1 MKGRIVRIDK
11 TARQKGAPS
20 WLKELIYVDEVD
32 DAKPARECGTRSDSL
47 LKANATHP
55 TTCDGGPKGIATYP
69 SNSEGNVLNEPA
81 ETGEKNFDT
90 CNGELEIAAKSECDL
105 VFFSLRRIAEKIS
118 SAVAKTLDQLFL
130 GLMDRSMGETN
141 FFVVTMMGLA
151 CSKVISAQFFEAEAF
166 GELNLL
172 AFLIA
177 ICTAAVFTT
186 SKKLPANPL
195 AALCISALPAF
206 IETATICAVRGLNL
220 SEEYALITGFALVC
234 TVGGL
239 FLGGARYLVD
249 DTDPNE
255 ALKRAIVGAIW
266 GFAIGATAAI
276 IAETTPIITDA
287 LANRD
292 IPTFLEQLL
301 ATH

>member
-20 WLKELIYVDEVD
+20 LLKELIYVDEVD
-32 DAKPARECGTRSDSL
+32 DAKPAREGGTRSDSL

-90 CNGELEIAAKSECDL
+90 CNDELEIAAESECDL
-105 VFFSLRRIAEKIS
+105 AFFSLRRIAEKIS
-118 SAVAKTLDQLFL
+118 SAVAKTLDRLFL

-151 CSKVISAQFFEAEAF
+151 CSKVISAQFFESEAF

-177 ICTAAVFTT
+177 ICTAAVFTA

-220 SEEYALITGFALVC
+220 SEEYMLITGFALAC
-234 TVGGL
+234 AVGGL
-239 FLGGARYLVD
+239 FLGIARYFIN

-255 ALKRAIVGAIW
+255 SLKRAIVGAI
-266 GFAIGATAAI
+266 
-276 IAETTPIITDA
+276 
-287 LANRD
+287 
-292 IPTFLEQLL
+292 
-301 ATH
+301 

>member
-1 MKGRIVRIDK
+1 MRIDK

-20 WLKELIYVDEVD
+20 WLKELLYVDD
-32 DAKPARECGTRSDSL
+32 AKNAAKPAREGGTRSDSL
-47 LKANATHP
+47 LKANATHS
-55 TTCDGGPKGIATYP
+55 TTCDGGPKGIATCP

-81 ETGEKNFDT
+81 ETGEKNFGT
-90 CNGELEIAAKSECDL
+90 SNGELEIAAESECDL
-105 VFFSLRRIAEKIS
+105 VFFSLRKITEKAR
-118 SAVAKTLDQLFL
+118 SAIAKTLDQLFL

-151 CSKVISAQFFEAEAF
+151 CSKVISAQFFEAKAF

-177 ICTAAVFTT
+177 ICTAAAFAA

-195 AALCISALPAF
+195 AALCISALPAC
-206 IETATICAVRGLNL
+206 IETAAICAVRGLNY
-220 SEEYALITGFALVC
+220 SEEYTFITGVALAC
-234 TVGGL
+234 AAGGF
-239 FLGGARYLVD
+239 FLGAAWYLTD
-249 DTDPNE
+249 DSDPDE
-255 ALKRAIVGAIW
+255 ALKRVIIGAAW
-266 GFAIGATAAI
+266 GFAIGATASI
-276 IAETTPIITDA
+276 IAETMPIITNA

-301 ATH
+301 ATR

>member
-1 MKGRIVRIDK
+1 MKGKTVRIDK

-20 WLKELIYVDEVD
+20 WLKELLYVDEVD
-32 DAKPARECGTRSDSL
+32 DDAKPTDKNDATGEGSVRDRELPKS
-47 LKANATHP
+47 NA
-55 TTCDGGPKGIATYP
+55 KRAT
-69 SNSEGNVLNEPA
+69 EHGNEPA
-81 ETGEKNFDT
+81 
-90 CNGELEIAAKSECDL
+90 
-105 VFFSLRRIAEKIS
+105 FFSLRKITEKAR
-118 SAVAKTLDQLFL
+118 SAIAKTLDQLFL

-172 AFLIA
+172 SFLIA

-206 IETATICAVRGLNL
+206 IETAAICAVRGLNL

-234 TVGGL
+234 AVGGL
-239 FLGGARYLVD
+239 FLGSARYLVD
-249 DTDPNE
+249 DTDSNE

-301 ATH
+301 ATR